1 MLPLFQSFQPNPEVA
16 CSPAEFDPAVHKAIY
31 RYNYPEIFTHIA
43 KNPKEAQGIL
53 RSLCKT
59 DRFFLAYFVANWESD
74 KVSGNKP
81 YIVSLCRELEE
92 GPQDGTIDVHAREHG
107 KAIDLHEP
115 VLTTRG
121 WKAHGSLEVGDYVYS
136 PGGKPVMV
144 QALSHVWEDDPC
156 YQVILETDSVVVNE
170 NHQWEVW
177 YKSGRTVSGTH
188 KRLSHESKLVS
199 TRELFE
205 HHHKPD
211 NRWSVSVNKPLD
223 MPYRNLLVDPYVL
236 GVWLG
241 DGSSQSPRVTCGID
255 DADEAASN
263 LRDRG
268 YSVKKTYHS
277 NAVTLSLGNGVKN
290 RPGNNLAAD
299 LKTLGVYKNKHVP
312 SNYLIASLEQRLLL
326 LQGLMDT
333 DGYVNPRGTAYFV
346 NINERI
352 SRAVFDLAASLGMRP
367 SFQIRNKIVNGAPYP
382 VYQVTFQ
389 AYKSMPPFRMARK
402 LERCKDGSP
411 LPRRQIVDV
420 IPVKSRATS
429 CIQVEGGLYLV
440 GKSLI
445 TTHNSACI
453 TIAGTLQRILNNPE
467 CTTAIFSF
475 RKSSAEKFLESIKH
489 MLESDF
495 MKWLFPDICY
505 ENTNQTQWSVQNGIR
520 VKRVNQAMKEH
531 TVEAF
536 GLIEGMPTGGHYD
549 HRIYDDI
556 ETEDMASSPDQ
567 MQLCFDKL
575 MMSRYLG
582 RDGGTEQVIGTY
594 YSHFG
599 TIVKLK
605 EVKDIYGE
613 PLYLLRLK
621 PGTDDGT
628 VTGKPVFFS
637 QKYLD
642 SKKVDMRTF
651 NTQILC
657 NPTPQSEIKL
667 DFSRFNMIERKDLPK
682 DRIKFVIIDPA
693 GDKEVQSG
701 SGNDSWAMLC
711 CSVRPYIDELG
722 NSDVYIEDGIVSE
735 LGLSAAIDA
744 GCNLYIRNGR
754 IGILGIEKVAND
766 TTYRHIQNA
775 LTARGRYLELKKGGK
790 YGGNLMLL
798 SPSGRSKNY
807 RIETA
812 LAWPLNNSKL
822 HYTDDLDIDIVAR
835 LKEECNKFPY
845 FHVDMLD
852 ALAYVYDILADPTC
866 AYNFGMEED
875 EDDWEEE
882 DMATGRSDVTG
893 Y

>member
-1 MLPLFQSFQPNPEVA
+1 MLPLFQSFQPHPQVC
-16 CSPAEFDPAVHKAIY
+16 CSKEQYDADLLEFKRSHNIPDDAPHVENHPQFKWRSYY
-31 RYNYPEIFTHIA
+31 RYNYPEIFAHIA

-53 RSLCKT
+53 RSICKT

-107 KAIDLHEP
+107 K
-115 VLTTRG
+115 
-121 WKAHGSLEVGDYVYS
+121 
-136 PGGKPVMV
+136 
-144 QALSHVWEDDPC
+144 
-156 YQVILETDSVVVNE
+156 
-170 NHQWEVW
+170 
-177 YKSGRTVSGTH
+177 
-188 KRLSHESKLVS
+188 
-199 TRELFE
+199 
-205 HHHKPD
+205 
-211 NRWSVSVNKPLD
+211 
-223 MPYRNLLVDPYVL
+223 
-236 GVWLG
+236 
-241 DGSSQSPRVTCGID
+241 
-255 DADEAASN
+255 
-263 LRDRG
+263 
-268 YSVKKTYHS
+268 
-277 NAVTLSLGNGVKN
+277 
-290 RPGNNLAAD
+290 
-299 LKTLGVYKNKHVP
+299 
-312 SNYLIASLEQRLLL
+312 
-326 LQGLMDT
+326 
-333 DGYVNPRGTAYFV
+333 
-346 NINERI
+346 
-352 SRAVFDLAASLGMRP
+352 
-367 SFQIRNKIVNGAPYP
+367 
-382 VYQVTFQ
+382 
-389 AYKSMPPFRMARK
+389 
-402 LERCKDGSP
+402 
-411 LPRRQIVDV
+411 
-420 IPVKSRATS
+420 
-429 CIQVEGGLYLV
+429 
-440 GKSLI
+440 
-445 TTHNSACI
+445 SACI

-605 EVKDIYGE
+605 EVKDIHGK

-667 DFSRFNMIERKDLPK
+667 DFTRFRMIERKNLPK

-744 GCNLYIRNGR
+744 ACNLYIRNGR

-775 LTARGRYLELKKGGK
+775 LTARGRYLELRKSGR

-882 DMATGRSDVTG
+882 DMVTGRSDVTG